1 MAGDYVYET
10 YLTQEGDTADLIA
23 FERFGGSSGPTEA
36 ILDANPGLAARAAV
50 LPAGL
55 TIRIP
60 VPVKKDRKQ
69 STRLWS

>member
-1 MAGDYVYET
+1 MADFVYEDYIT
-10 YLTQEGDTADLIA
+10 TQGDTVDLIA
-23 FERFGGSSGPTEA
+23 FNRFGGSSGPTES
-36 ILDANPGLAARAAV
+36 ILDANPGLAARGPV

-60 VPVKKDRKQ
+60 VPVKKDRAQ